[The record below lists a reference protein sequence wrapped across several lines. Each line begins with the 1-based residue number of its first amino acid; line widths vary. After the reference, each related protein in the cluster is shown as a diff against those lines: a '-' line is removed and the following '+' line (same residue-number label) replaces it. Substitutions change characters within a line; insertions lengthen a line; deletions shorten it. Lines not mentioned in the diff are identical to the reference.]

1 MARYTDAVCRLCR
14 RNGLKLYLKGD
25 KCFTKCTFD
34 KRPQPPGDAPKG
46 RRRKVSDRG
55 LQLREKQKAKAVYM
69 VLEKQFRHYYE
80 EAQRREGITGEN
92 LVSLLETRLDN
103 VVYRLGFADSRNQA
117 RQFVNHGLIAVNGRK
132 VDIPSAQVRV
142 GDQVSWSA
150 RGQKSEIFATI
161 REDVSRKQIPGWVSL
176 DPGTMTGRVL
186 ARPTLAE
193 AGPLFN
199 PNVIVEYYSR

>member
-14 RNGLKLYLKGD
+14 RNGLKLFLKGD

-34 KRPQPPGDAPKG
+34 KRPQPPGDAVKG

-55 LQLREKQKAKAVYM
+55 LQLREKQKAKAVYS

-92 LVSLLETRLDN
+92 LVRLLEMRLDN

-117 RQFVNHGLIAVNGRK
+117 RQLVNHGLIAVNSRK
-132 VDIPSAQVRV
+132 LDIPSAQIRV
-142 GDQVSWSA
+142 TDKVGWST
-150 RGQKSEIFATI
+150 RGQKTEVFTAI
-161 REDVSRKQIPGWVSL
+161 RENITRKQIPGWLSV
-176 DPGTMTGRVL
+176 DPAEMTGRVL
-186 ARPTLAE
+186 AKPTLLDA
-193 AGPLFN
+193 APLFS